1 MRKETSS
8 FSKKAS
14 KNTDNQIKPKDGVK
28 YVTLDETLCS
38 LCVFSICQ
46 DFGQINPVK
55 LKIVV
60 FAKCPSRQGLTPKRN
75 NTLGTKAKTEI
86 SLDPKTQ
93 CQTWCLKQ
101 DHIVCPAIAS
111 RTEPSSNPCPFDTMG
126 LGGPRVSPT
135 CIHPRSHSS
144 VLELALINLAYMMT
158 STKAAAVGH
167 QTDVCE
173 RTSCGLCVLLH

>member
-1 MRKETSS
+1 MLQFCSNSDHGCSKMRKETSS

-14 KNTDNQIKPKDGVK
+14 ENTDNQIKPKDGVK

-38 LCVFSICQ
+38 LCVFSIFQ

-75 NTLGTKAKTEI
+75 NTLGTKARTEI

-111 RTEPSSNPCPFDTMG
+111 RTEPSTNPCPFDTMG

-135 CIHPRSHSS
+135 CITGTI
-144 VLELALINLAYMMT
+144 VIQEQ
-158 STKAAAVGH
+158 V
-167 QTDVCE
+167 
-173 RTSCGLCVLLH
+173 

>member
-1 MRKETSS
+1 MLQFCSNSDHGCSKMRKETSS

-14 KNTDNQIKPKDGVK
+14 ENTDNQIKPKDGVK

-38 LCVFSICQ
+38 LCVFSIFQ
-46 DFGQINPVK
+46 GFGQINPVK
-55 LKIVV
+55 LNIVV

-101 DHIVCPAIAS
+101 DHIACPAIAS
-111 RTEPSSNPCPFDTMG
+111 RTEPSTNPCPFDTMG
-126 LGGPRVSPT
+126 YGGPRVSPT
-135 CIHPRSHSS
+135 CIA
-144 VLELALINLAYMMT
+144 VLRHIV
-158 STKAAAVGH
+158 AVF
-167 QTDVCE
+167 
-173 RTSCGLCVLLH
+173 

>member
-1 MRKETSS
+1 MLQFCSNSDHGCSKMRKETSS

-14 KNTDNQIKPKDGVK
+14 ENTDNQIKPKDGVK

-38 LCVFSICQ
+38 LCVFSIFQ
-46 DFGQINPVK
+46 GFGQINPVK

-111 RTEPSSNPCPFDTMG
+111 RTEPRPTHARLTPWVMG
-126 LGGPRVSPT
+126 DP
-135 CIHPRSHSS
+135 
-144 VLELALINLAYMMT
+144 ELARHA
-158 STKAAAVGH
+158 
-167 QTDVCE
+167 
-173 RTSCGLCVLLH
+173 